1 MCKLGVWAPIR
12 VAAEPDKGVQVMIH
26 FIIKQAPLF
35 DKINHALSSADQLFI
50 DYTGK
55 LLDKYLLRFSCLL
68 YKYLSSNS
76 ICILRLL
83 ITRSQVSI

>member
-1 MCKLGVWAPIR
+1 
-12 VAAEPDKGVQVMIH
+12 MIH
-26 FIIKQAPLF
+26 FIIKQTLLF
-35 DKINHALSSADQLFI
+35 DKINRALSSTDQLFI

-55 LLDKYLLRFSCLL
+55 LLDKHLLRFNCLL

-83 ITRSQVSI
+83 IARFQISI